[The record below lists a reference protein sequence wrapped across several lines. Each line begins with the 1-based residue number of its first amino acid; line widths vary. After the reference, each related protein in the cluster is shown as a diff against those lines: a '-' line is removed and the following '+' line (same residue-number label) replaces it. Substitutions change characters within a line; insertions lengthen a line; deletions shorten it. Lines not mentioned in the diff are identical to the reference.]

1 MLCMQRVS
9 AVSSE
14 KFRQES
20 DQPTDE
26 ECEAILSSVLT
37 MPKIELIKINPDD
50 VNLNHPTSYIK
61 YLLHE
66 FRQHRDPTKFYA
78 KYSFECKHSS
88 KVFLLPQTQSSWLL
102 LKIFDTL
109 VKLETATSST
119 HNSKKNTERELSKL

>member
-1 MLCMQRVS
+1 MQRVS

-14 KFRQES
+14 KYRQES

-26 ECEAILSSVLT
+26 ECEAFLSIVLK
-37 MPKIELIKINPDD
+37 MPNIELMKINPHDF
-50 VNLNHPTSYIK
+50 NLNHPTSYIK

-66 FRQHRDPTKFYA
+66 FRQHRDPTKVYA

-88 KVFLLPQTQSSWLL
+88 KVFLLSQIQSSWLL
-102 LKIFDTL
+102 LKIFDNI

-119 HNSKKNTERELSKL
+119 DNSEKNTDRELSKA